1 MEEKEIRDKIKSVV
15 ESHTKGIW
23 TTPYF
28 EQRYIPNEEIWKLK
42 EDLFEMVKD
51 ILTKGGQSRGKAKKS

>member
-1 MEEKEIRDKIKSVV
+1 MKDEEIREKIKIVI
-15 ESHTKGIW
+15 EKHTKGVW

-28 EQRYIPNEEIWKLK
+28 EQRYIPSEEIWKLK
-42 EDLFEMVKD
+42 EDLFQMAKD